1 MRVLKSTLGFSLLG
15 LMLVGPVQAQT
26 VGGNINASLVLTSSC
41 LINGVAGA
49 DGATFGAL
57 NFGTTTSLFSTA
69 TGQVLSGG
77 SALRILCS
85 AGTTPKLTLGAGA
98 HDGERMKA
106 PGPWRA
112 PAISWAMTCTAT
124 PGMQT
129 CWESVTRLISS
140 SVTVPRRRSIST
152 VKPLARPDCQPGVT
166 ATPSQLC

>member
-69 TGQVLSGG
+69 TG
-77 SALRILCS
+77 
-85 AGTTPKLTLGAGA
+85 
-98 HDGERMKA
+98 
-106 PGPWRA
+106 
-112 PAISWAMTCTAT
+112 
-124 PGMQT
+124 
-129 CWESVTRLISS
+129 
-140 SVTVPRRRSIST
+140 
-152 VKPLARPDCQPGVT
+152 
-166 ATPSQLC
+166 